1 MKEMTKLTGRE
12 YAPFQ
17 YYGAPDAENIIIAMG
32 SVTETTREVVDYLNA
47 KGAKVGVVVVHLYR
61 PFSAKY
67 LLNVVPETVKTIT
80 VLDRTKEPGANGEPL
95 YLDIK
100 EVFYGQ
106 AECSHDH
113 RWPLRTQ
120 FKGYHPDPDH
130 YCI

>member
-1 MKEMTKLTGRE
+1 
-12 YAPFQ
+12 
-17 YYGAPDAENIIIAMG
+17 MG

-47 KGAKVGVVVVHLYR
+47 KGAKTGVVVVHLYR

-67 LLNVVPETVKTIT
+67 LLKVVPKSVKRIT

-106 AECSHDH
+106 TECPHDH
-113 RWPLRTQ
+113 WRPLWSQ
-120 FKGYHPDPDH
+120 FKRYHSGSDH
-130 YCI
+130 YGI